1 MMLNV
6 EQVRKNVINVE
17 NQLKEIRKSIHLCY
31 QNGQGKPNNQNQ
43 SEIKVEDKSTWRKNT
58 TLIVGDTMISGMD
71 QQRLS
76 VKRRIVKV

>member
-17 NQLKEIRKSIHLCY
+17 NQLKEIRKSIHLRY
-31 QNGQGKPNNQNQ
+31 QNGQGKLNNQNQ